1 MKLEDIKNLL
11 LCSECENK
19 LRVESYL
26 EGKPF
31 FSVQPCVHCTNT
43 DTSESQPV
51 RESVPGNAM
60 KSTFELRVAAKA
72 VYSAMDEELADPLSA
87 LLNIAADKIEELER
101 ESEPMEFEKL
111 RYGCP
116 WFQNGNHHDDPSQ
129 NEAHICRATNEEC
142 MDDDCAPF
150 FWATGGDKT

>member
-1 MKLEDIKNLL
+1 MKLENIENLL
-11 LCSECENK
+11 LCSECENR
-19 LRVESYL
+19 LRVEVYL

-51 RESVPGNAM
+51 RESVPVNVR
-60 KSTFELRVAAKA
+60 KNTFELRVAAKA

-101 ESEPMEFEKL
+101 EPDRRNMK
-111 RYGCP
+111 
-116 WFQNGNHHDDPSQ
+116 
-129 NEAHICRATNEEC
+129 
-142 MDDDCAPF
+142 
-150 FWATGGDKT
+150 

>member
-1 MKLEDIKNLL
+1 MKLENIENLL

-19 LRVESYL
+19 LRVEVYL
-26 EGKPF
+26 EGEPF

-87 LLNIAADKIEELER
+87 LLNIAADKIEELT
-101 ESEPMEFEKL
+101 PMLDIECAHYKYKL
-111 RYGCP
+111 DRNGDLDICFCNHPENTDKHEGNCTKSLCP
-116 WFQNGNHHDDPSQ
+116 L
-129 NEAHICRATNEEC
+129 
-142 MDDDCAPF
+142 
-150 FWATGGDKT
+150 